1 MTPQQQ
7 QDEINKFLVEQ
18 NLSAGGSTIDALQE
32 TVKNANLYI
41 QQGAGDRKKK
51 ADIAKWKSDMN
62 KYKNEINT
70 LPTSYANAE
79 KNYLSLAGWSWPN
92 HPDQKFTGEAAYK
105 NKMLYDYLQEA
116 KKKSAAA
123 LNESQS
129 IIQELYTLVDNYRS
143 ALIYS
148 DNMDDLLSIREN
160 ENSNL
165 IKATQEMKDI
175 TFTNDRRVFY
185 EDKERENLSYNRYI
199 LYYFLFGIFIF
210 YFIFGTKGLT
220 IQSLRTQNFYKS
232 KSFWIHTLLD
242 ILYLTIPLWVDIFVR
257 YIFYLYK
264 LIQYL
269 MQNKAPRNVYTSL

>member
-92 HPDQKFTGEAAYK
+92 HPDQKFTGEDVK
-105 NKMLYDYLQEA
+105 
-116 KKKSAAA
+116 
-123 LNESQS
+123 
-129 IIQELYTLVDNYRS
+129 
-143 ALIYS
+143 
-148 DNMDDLLSIREN
+148 
-160 ENSNL
+160 
-165 IKATQEMKDI
+165 
-175 TFTNDRRVFY
+175 
-185 EDKERENLSYNRYI
+185 
-199 LYYFLFGIFIF
+199 
-210 YFIFGTKGLT
+210 
-220 IQSLRTQNFYKS
+220 
-232 KSFWIHTLLD
+232 
-242 ILYLTIPLWVDIFVR
+242 
-257 YIFYLYK
+257 
-264 LIQYL
+264 
-269 MQNKAPRNVYTSL
+269 